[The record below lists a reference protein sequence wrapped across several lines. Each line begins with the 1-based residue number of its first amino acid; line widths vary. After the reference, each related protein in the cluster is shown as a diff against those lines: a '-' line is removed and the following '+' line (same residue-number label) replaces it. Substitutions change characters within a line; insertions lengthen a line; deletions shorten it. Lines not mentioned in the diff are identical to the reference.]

1 MKGYKK
7 TRRELEI
14 HYFEKW
20 AAEQGYN
27 IDKFRD
33 GSYVERLTEELW
45 GSWLARARKY
55 YVI

>member
-7 TRRELEI
+7 TRMELEI

-20 AAEQGYN
+20 AAEQEYN
-27 IDKFRD
+27 IDKFSD
-33 GSYVERLTEELW
+33 GSYAESLTDELW
-45 GSWLARARKY
+45 GAWLARARKD